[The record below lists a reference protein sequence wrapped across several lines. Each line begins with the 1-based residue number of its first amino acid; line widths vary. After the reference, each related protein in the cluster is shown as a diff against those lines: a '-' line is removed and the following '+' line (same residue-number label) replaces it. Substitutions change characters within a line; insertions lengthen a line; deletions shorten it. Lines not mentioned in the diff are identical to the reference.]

1 LTSSYADQFFGVDIH
16 DVDPLTDTLIR
27 LEEERQRRRI
37 ILIPSE
43 SYVPQSVRQGL
54 GSVFTNIYAEG
65 YPPSQMVGSDEALLA
80 DLSQQLA
87 YYRRYADR
95 RFYKGADY
103 VHFVESLAQRRAAE
117 CFANARAPADR
128 IYANVQPLSGAAA
141 NLAVYDALMAPGDVL
156 MGMDLFQGGHLTHG
170 SEFNV
175 SGKQYQVFS
184 YGVDANGRLDYEQ
197 IRALAE
203 AHRPKVIVAGYTS
216 YPWAPDFAA
225 FREIADAVGAYL
237 MADIA
242 HPAGMAIAGVYPN
255 PVGIADVVV
264 FTTHKT
270 LCGPRGACILTTNQ
284 ELSRKVDQAV
294 FPGLQ
299 GGPHTNKFAAMC
311 VAFEIAR
318 TDAFRELQRAIV
330 DNAQALAKGLTD
342 RGLDLAYGGTDTH
355 LLLLDL
361 QSVRHPSG
369 EPLYGEVM
377 ARILDLAGIVVNK
390 NTIPGDTVT
399 ALATGIRMGTPWVTE
414 RGMGAEEMDR
424 LADCIARLVHGVVP
438 FTYQGTGHPLP
449 RGKIDLR
456 LLEEVKQEVDEL
468 ACGAKVE
475 IERGGTTYPHFCV
488 WPGEGEVHAPYLTAP
503 TQPPPM
509 GEGKTAPTQPPA
521 LTAEGSDP
529 QGEGPALPPPP
540 LGGQRGGDSEASTR
554 PPALAGIFDPEGDGP
569 ESSPHW
575 GELERGGWEGAAPID
590 MSDLGIIHVSG
601 WRAQPFLQDLCTV
614 NVAALDVGEGAR
626 GFLLDRH
633 GDVIDDVAI
642 WRELRDARGR
652 DSYLLFAN
660 PENTGEVLAWLR
672 AVSDGY
678 VLFDEQ
684 DVWRKVRGPATVE
697 LLSATEAQDLDD
709 PALEVVAAFAVLGP
723 QAPDLLQEVLS
734 APAGASLALPERGHW
749 VRAAFDGREV
759 ALARDGY
766 TRETGWYMLWGP
778 YAAMRAAWDALSS
791 VKASVPLTDEG
802 SPSCPGSDAVDPT
815 VGAGRSLPSSGAKG
829 PRPPASRHALRT
841 AAGLPA
847 SWPPSSPSAQEEEKD
862 ARKAAT
868 YLDLLPHFFD
878 RRKPYFVGQDTLP
891 SPPTPD
897 KPAFAWS
904 EPADAPLK
912 RTPLHEE
919 HERMGAKLVLFAGWE
934 MPVWYTRVSEEHQAV
949 REAVGLFDVAH
960 MGTLEVVGPNAADF
974 LDAATVNY
982 VRWLEDGE
990 SQYSALLDP
999 EGQILDD
1006 MIVYRRAWD
1015 CYFVVVNA
1023 SNFDKDWAWLNAVN
1037 ENRVTIDADRPW
1049 VEVTQPV
1056 TLRNLKDPASG
1067 PHQRVDLALQGP
1079 HALHVLLDCEMD
1091 AELRAA
1097 LRRLP
1102 RTSFVEGQIVGAD
1115 GDLVDL
1121 LISRTGYTG
1130 ESIGYELYVH
1140 PDRAVTLWRTL
1151 LSAGKAYGILAC
1163 GLAARD
1169 SLRIEAG
1176 LPLYEHE
1183 LDGPLGIS
1191 QTEAGFGAYVKYH
1204 KPFFVGRAPYKAYN
1218 DHTERQLV
1226 RFAVDERGARAL
1238 RGGEHGEP
1246 VVNHRGNV
1254 IGTVTSCALVGDH
1267 QVGMA
1272 LVDARYTDP
1281 GTGLF
1286 IYPEARR
1293 IAVKAPDAFEVGD
1306 RVALPVPATVLSR
1319 FPIR

>member
-1 LTSSYADQFFGVDIH
+1 LTASYADQFFGADIH

-65 YPPSQMVGSDEALLA
+65 YPPSQMVGDDEELLA

-103 VHFVESLAQRRAAE
+103 VHFVEALAQRRAAA
-117 CFANARAPADR
+117 CFANDRAPADR
-128 IYANVQPLSGAAA
+128 IHVNVQPLSGAAA
-141 NLAVYDALMAPGDVL
+141 NLSVYDALMAPGDVL

-175 SGKQYQVFS
+175 SGKQYQVVS
-184 YGVDANGRLDYEQ
+184 YGVDDDGRLDYEQ

-255 PVGIADVVV
+255 PVGVADVVV

-270 LCGPRGACILTTNQ
+270 LCGPRGACILTTDQ
-284 ELSRKVDQAV
+284 ELARKIDQAV

-318 TDAFRELQRAIV
+318 TDAFRALQRAIV
-330 DNAQALAKGLTD
+330 DNAQALAQGLTS
-342 RGLDLAYGGTDTH
+342 RGLCLAYGGTDTH

-361 QSVRHPSG
+361 RKSVQHPIG

-414 RGMGAEEMDR
+414 RGMGAGEVDR

-438 FTYQGTGHPLP
+438 FTYQGMSHPLP
-449 RGKIDLR
+449 RGKIDLD

-475 IERGGTTYPHFCV
+475 IERGGTVYPHFCV
-488 WPGEGEVHAPYLTAP
+488 YPGEGAVHAPYLGATP
-503 TQPPPM
+503 TQPP
-509 GEGKTAPTQPPA
+509 
-521 LTAEGSDP
+521 L
-529 QGEGPALPPPP
+529 QGEGLTPPPRRGSEMP
-540 LGGQRGGDSEASTR
+540 ARAGSRGGVT
-554 PPALAGIFDPEGDGP
+554 L
-569 ESSPHW
+569 
-575 GELERGGWEGAAPID
+575 ID
-590 MSDLGIIHVSG
+590 TSDLGIIQVSG
-601 WRAQPFLQDLCTV
+601 WRAQPFLHDLCTA
-614 NVAALDVGEGAR
+614 NVAGLDVGEGTR
-626 GFLLDRH
+626 GFFLDRH
-633 GDVIDDVAI
+633 GNVIDDVAI
-642 WRELRDARGR
+642 WRDPRDARGR
-652 DSYLLFAN
+652 DRYLLFAN
-660 PENTGEVLAWLR
+660 PEHAGDVLAWLR

-678 VLFDEQ
+678 VLFDVQ

-697 LLSATEAQDLDD
+697 LLSATEAQDLSD
-709 PALEVVAAFAVLGP
+709 PSLEVTAAFAVPGP
-723 QAPDLLQEVLS
+723 QAPGLLQRVLGG
-734 APAGASLALPERGHW
+734 PAGASFALPERGRW
-749 VRAAFDGREV
+749 VQVVLGEHELS
-759 ALARDGY
+759 LARDGY
-766 TRETGWYMLWGP
+766 TRESEWYALWGP
-778 YAAMRAAWDALSS
+778 YAAIQAAWDALS
-791 VKASVPLTDEG
+791 ASLTSSG
-802 SPSCPGSDAVDPT
+802 SHSRSSSAIGAGADSTSDANRNSPNPDSRARPDSDITDPEI
-815 VGAGRSLPSSGAKG
+815 GADLD
-829 PRPPASRHALRT
+829 PRPFTSRHALRV

-847 SWPPSSPSAQEEEKD
+847 PWPDDGD
-862 ARKAAT
+862 ARHAAT
-868 YLDLLPHFFD
+868 YLDTLPHFFD
-878 RRKPYFVGQDTLP
+878 RLKPYFVGQDTLP
-891 SPPTPD
+891 PPPPAPD
-897 KPAFAWS
+897 KPAFVWR
-904 EPADAPLK
+904 EPADVPLK
-912 RTPLHEE
+912 RTPLHDE
-919 HERMGAKLVLFAGWE
+919 HERMGAKLVPFAGWE

-960 MGTLEVVGPNAADF
+960 MGTLEVVGPHAADF
-974 LDAATVNY
+974 LDAVTVNY

-999 EGQILDD
+999 AGQILDD

-1015 CYFVVVNA
+1015 RYFVVVNA

-1037 ENRVTIDADRPW
+1037 ENRVRIDANRPW

-1067 PHQRVDLALQGP
+1067 RHQRVDLALQGP
-1079 HALHVLLDCEMD
+1079 HALRVLLDCEMGTD
-1091 AELRAA
+1091 LCAA

-1102 RTSFVEGQIVGAD
+1102 RTSFVEGQIVDAD
-1115 GDLVDL
+1115 GEPIDL

-1140 PDRAVTLWRTL
+1140 PDRAVALWRTL
-1151 LSAGKAYGILAC
+1151 LRAGEPYGILPC

-1176 LPLYEHE
+1176 LPLYGHE

-1204 KPFFVGRAPYKAYN
+1204 KPFFIGRTPYKADN
-1218 DHTERQLV
+1218 DQTDRQLV

-1272 LVDARYTDP
+1272 LVDARYTEP
-1281 GTGLF
+1281 GTDLF

-1293 IAVKAPDAFEVGD
+1293 IAVKAPGAFEVGD

-1319 FPIR
+1319 FPAR

>member
-1 LTSSYADQFFGVDIH
+1 MTSSYADQFFGVDMH

-65 YPPSQMVGSDEALLA
+65 YPPSQMVGDDEELLA

-117 CFANARAPADR
+117 CFANDRTPADR
-128 IYANVQPLSGAAA
+128 IHVNVQPLSGAAA
-141 NLAVYDALMAPGDVL
+141 NLSVYDALMAPGDVL

-175 SGKQYQVFS
+175 SGKQYQVVS
-184 YGVDANGRLDYEQ
+184 YGVNADGGLDYEQ

-203 AHRPKVIVAGYTS
+203 THRPKVIVAGYTS

-270 LCGPRGACILTTNQ
+270 LCGPRGACILTTDAA
-284 ELSRKVDQAV
+284 LARKIDQAV

-318 TDAFRELQRAIV
+318 SDAFRALQHTIV

-342 RGLDLAYGGTDTH
+342 RGLRLAYGGTNTH

-361 QSVRHPSG
+361 QSVQHSNRQ
-369 EPLYGEVM
+369 PLYGEVM

-424 LADCIARLVHGVVP
+424 LAGCISRLVYGVVP
-438 FTYQGTGHPLP
+438 FTYQGMSHPLP
-449 RGKIDLR
+449 RGKIDLH

-468 ACGAKVE
+468 ACGAQVE
-475 IERGGTTYPHFCV
+475 IERGGTAYPHFCV
-488 WPGEGEVHAPYLTAP
+488 WPGEGAAHAPYLAAP
-503 TQPPPM
+503 TQPFASL
-509 GEGKTAPTQPPA
+509 EGR
-521 LTAEGSDP
+521 LS
-529 QGEGPALPPPP
+529 
-540 LGGQRGGDSEASTR
+540 
-554 PPALAGIFDPEGDGP
+554 PEGEENGP
-569 ESSPHW
+569 FPIA
-575 GELERGGWEGAAPID
+575 GGWKGAVALVD
-590 MSDLGIIHVSG
+590 TSDLGAIRVSG
-601 WRAQPFLQDLCTV
+601 WRAQPFLHDLCTA
-614 NVAALDVGEGAR
+614 NVAGLDVGQGTR
-626 GFLLDRH
+626 GFLLDRR

-642 WRELRDARGR
+642 WREPRDARGR
-652 DSYLLFAN
+652 DRYLLFSN
-660 PENTGEVLAWLR
+660 PENAGDVLAWLR

-678 VLFDEQ
+678 VLFDDK

-697 LLSATEAQDLDD
+697 LLSATEAQDLSD
-709 PALEVVAAFAVLGP
+709 PSLEVTAAFAVLGS
-723 QAPDLLQEVLS
+723 QAPRLLQRVLG
-734 APAGASLALPERGHW
+734 APADASLVLPEQGRW
-749 VRAAFDGREV
+749 VQAALGEYEV

-766 TRETGWYMLWGP
+766 AREIEWYALWGP
-778 YAAMRAAWDALSS
+778 RPAIQAAWDALSGA
-791 VKASVPLTDEG
+791 VASMPPTNAG
-802 SPSCPGSDAVDPT
+802 SYSRPGADAVGVGPANRDSRARPNSDITDPDI
-815 VGAGRSLPSSGAKG
+815 GAEPR
-829 PRPPASRHALRT
+829 PRPPASRHALRI

-847 SWPPSSPSAQEEEKD
+847 IWPGDGD
-862 ARKAAT
+862 ARNAAT
-868 YLDLLPHFFD
+868 YLDTLPHFFD
-878 RRKPYFVGQDTLP
+878 LCKPYFVGQDTLL
-891 SPPTPD
+891 PP
-897 KPAFAWS
+897 PAPEKSAFTWS
-904 EPADAPLK
+904 EPADASLK
-912 RTPLHEE
+912 RTPLHGE
-919 HERMGAKLVLFAGWE
+919 HERMGAKLVPFAGWE

-974 LDAATVNY
+974 LDAVTVNY

-1006 MIVYRRAWD
+1006 LIVYRRAWD
-1015 CYFVVVNA
+1015 RYFVVVNA

-1037 ENRVTIDADRPW
+1037 ESRVRIDADRPW
-1049 VEVTQPV
+1049 VEVTQPA
-1056 TLRNLKDPASG
+1056 TLRNLKDPTGG

-1079 HALHVLLDCEMD
+1079 HALRVLLDCEMD
-1091 AELRAA
+1091 MELRAA

-1115 GDLVDL
+1115 GDPIDL

-1151 LSAGKAYGILAC
+1151 LRAGEPYGILPC

-1176 LPLYEHE
+1176 LPLYGHE
-1183 LDGPLGIS
+1183 LGGPLGIS

-1204 KPFFVGRAPYKAYN
+1204 KPFFVGRTPYKAYN
-1218 DHTERQLV
+1218 DQTGRQIV

-1254 IGTVTSCALVGDH
+1254 IGTVTSCALVGDR

-1272 LVDARYTDP
+1272 LVDVRYADP

-1293 IAVKAPDAFEVGD
+1293 VAVKAPDAFEVGD
-1306 RVALPVPATVLSR
+1306 RVALPVSATVLSR
-1319 FPIR
+1319 FPVR

>member
-1 LTSSYADQFFGVDIH
+1 MTSAYADQFFGVDIH

-65 YPPSQMVGSDEALLA
+65 YPPSQMVDDDEELLA

-103 VHFVESLAQRRAAE
+103 VHFIEALAQRRAAD
-117 CFANARAPADR
+117 CLANTRVSANQ
-128 IYANVQPLSGAAA
+128 IHVNVQPLSGAAA
-141 NLAVYDALMAPGDVL
+141 NLSVYDALMAPGDTL

-175 SGKQYQVFS
+175 SGKQYKVVS
-184 YGVDANGRLDYEQ
+184 YGVDADGRLDYDQ

-203 AHRPKVIVAGYTS
+203 AYRPKVMVAGYTS
-216 YPWAPDFAA
+216 YPWAPDWAA
-225 FREIADAVGAYL
+225 FRQIADAVGAYL

-242 HPAGMAIAGVYPN
+242 HPAGMVIAGVYPN

-270 LCGPRGACILTTNQ
+270 LCGPRGACILTTDPDLARQ
-284 ELSRKVDQAV
+284 VDQAV

-318 TDAFRELQRAIV
+318 TDAFRQLQRAIV
-330 DNAQALAKGLTD
+330 ENAQVLAQALTD
-342 RGLDLAYGGTDTH
+342 RGLGLAYGGTDTH

-361 QSVRHPSG
+361 KSVQQTDDR
-369 EPLYGEVM
+369 PLYGEVM
-377 ARILDLAGIVVNK
+377 ARILDLAGIVTNK

-414 RGMGAEEMDR
+414 RGMGPEEMDR
-424 LADCIARLVHGVVP
+424 LAECIARLVRGVVP
-438 FTYQGTGHPLP
+438 FTYEGMGHPLP
-449 RGKIDLR
+449 RGKIDLH
-456 LLEEVKQEVDEL
+456 LLEEVKQRVEEL

-475 IERGGTTYPHFCV
+475 IERGGTAYPHFCTQ
-488 WPGEGEVHAPYLTAP
+488 PGEVAGLVPRLAAEVPLDEVALSGGTALLDLT
-503 TQPPPM
+503 
-509 GEGKTAPTQPPA
+509 
-521 LTAEGSDP
+521 
-529 QGEGPALPPPP
+529 
-540 LGGQRGGDSEASTR
+540 
-554 PPALAGIFDPEGDGP
+554 
-569 ESSPHW
+569 
-575 GELERGGWEGAAPID
+575 
-590 MSDLGIIHVSG
+590 DLGAIRVSG
-601 WRAQPFLQDLCTV
+601 WRAQPFLHDLCTA
-614 NVAALDVGEGAR
+614 NVARLDIGDGTR
-626 GFLLDRH
+626 GLFLDRH

-642 WRELRDARGR
+642 WRERRDARGR
-652 DSYLLFAN
+652 DRYLVFTN
-660 PENTGEVLAWLR
+660 PENTSEVVSWLR

-697 LLSATEAQDLDD
+697 LLSATEAED
-709 PALEVVAAFAVLGP
+709 PLAALGIRGP
-723 QAPDLLQEVLS
+723 QAPGLLRDVL
-734 APAGASLALPERGHW
+734 GASLPALPERGRW
-749 VRAAFDGREV
+749 AQAACAGQEVYLAGDGYVRGDGWYTLWGSLAAVTAAWE
-759 ALARDGY
+759 ALA
-766 TRETGWYMLWGP
+766 
-778 YAAMRAAWDALSS
+778 AAGAVPARVPDARQ
-791 VKASVPLTDEG
+791 V
-802 SPSCPGSDAVDPT
+802 
-815 VGAGRSLPSSGAKG
+815 
-829 PRPPASRHALRT
+829 LRRQ
-841 AAGLPA
+841 AGLPPR
-847 SWPPSSPSAQEEEKD
+847 WPEGREE
-862 ARKAAT
+862 RKTAA
-868 YLDLLPHFFD
+868 YLGALPGLFD
-878 RRKPYFVGQDTLP
+878 RHKPFSVGQATLP
-891 SPPTPD
+891 PPPFAPD
-897 KPAFAWS
+897 RPTFAWS

-912 RTPLHEE
+912 WTPLHGE
-919 HERMGAKLVLFAGWE
+919 HERMGAKLVPFAGWE

-974 LDAATVNY
+974 LDAVTVNY
-982 VRWLEDGE
+982 VRWLADGE

-999 EGQILDD
+999 TGRILDD
-1006 MIVYRRAWD
+1006 VIVYRRAWD
-1015 CYFVVVNA
+1015 RYFVVVNA
-1023 SNFDKDWAWLNAVN
+1023 SNFEVDWAWLNAVN
-1037 ENRVTIDADRPW
+1037 EDQVLIDAERPW
-1049 VEVTQPV
+1049 VEIAQPA
-1056 TLRNLKDPASG
+1056 TLRSLKDPASG

-1079 HALHVLLDCEMD
+1079 NALRVLLACDMD
-1091 AELRAA
+1091 AGLRAG

-1102 RTSFVEGQIVGAD
+1102 RTAFLEGQIEGIE
-1115 GDLVDL
+1115 L

-1130 ESIGYELYVH
+1130 ESVGFELYVH
-1140 PDRAVTLWRTL
+1140 PDHAVALWRTL
-1151 LSAGKAYGILAC
+1151 LRAGEPFGIMPC

-1176 LPLYEHE
+1176 LPLYGHE
-1183 LDGPLGIS
+1183 LGGPLEIS
-1191 QTEAGFGAYVKYH
+1191 QSEAGFSAYVKYH
-1204 KPFFVGRAPYKAYN
+1204 KPFFIGRTPYKAYN
-1218 DHTERQLV
+1218 DHTDRQII

-1238 RGGEHGEP
+1238 RGGEHAEP

-1254 IGTVTSCALVGDH
+1254 IGTVTSCALVGDR

-1272 LVDARYTDP
+1272 LVDKRYAGP
-1281 GTGLF
+1281 GTDLF

-1293 IAVKAPDAFEVGD
+1293 VVSKAPDEFAVGD
-1306 RVALPVPATVLSR
+1306 RVALPLRATVISR
-1319 FPIR
+1319 FPGR